1 MQHECKEVFPS
12 NETNAHFSLELL
24 GDVRKHLSR
33 ESDPTFGYKIPNHFR
48 KVIKTIWKIYNNP
61 V

>member
-12 NETNAHFSLELL
+12 NETNARLSLELQ
-24 GDVRKHLSR
+24 GAVRKHLSR
-33 ESDPTFGYKIPNHFR
+33 EPDPTFGYKIPNHFR
-48 KVIKTIWKIYNNP
+48 EAIKTIWKIYNNP